1 MSEPKLV
8 LRLET
13 TREWREHRLMREA
26 LRVIRRRTEP
36 EPWEHASDAHRI
48 ADHVLSEIDG

>member
-1 MSEPKLV
+1 MSEPKLG

-26 LRVIRRRTEP
+26 LRVICRRTEP
-36 EPWEHASDAHRI
+36 EPWEHPSDAHRI